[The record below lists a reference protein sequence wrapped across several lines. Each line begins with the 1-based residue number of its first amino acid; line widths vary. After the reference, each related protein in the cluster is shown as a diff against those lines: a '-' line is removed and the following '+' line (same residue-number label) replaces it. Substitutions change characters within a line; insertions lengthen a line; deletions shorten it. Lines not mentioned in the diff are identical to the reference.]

1 MNLKKFKFPKRRRR
15 RKNAEKSVGYK
26 CLLLG
31 PNNASR
37 ESFLDDLNTMDGGP
51 REGINECVLK
61 VDNSDCVFWKVDSK
75 CEKNKSCIKQYL
87 DFHNPDIIFYF
98 IDMIGDDLAETEL
111 LIQRLEALGEV
122 LQEDQNFCIVFDK
135 QYADFIIDLNLDL
148 ELFKENVMK
157 IIKQRIDFQFEYCFS
172 NIEEIIHVLSNLTI
186 AASSATPTDD
196 VDIEDLTLEEGS
208 AWDEFCDIGGGEEY
222 FLAPLPVT
230 REALVRQD
238 DSRNYLAE
246 DFTEEED
253 NGSWMGKAGMNVV
266 ESF

>member
-1 MNLKKFKFPKRRRR
+1 MKLKKFKFPKRSRR

-31 PNNASR
+31 PNIASR
-37 ESFLDDLNTMDGGP
+37 ESFLDDLNTVDGGP
-51 REGINECVLK
+51 GDGINECVLK
-61 VDNSDCVFWKVDSK
+61 VDNSECVFWKVDPK

-98 IDMIGDDLAETEL
+98 IDMIGDDLTEIEL
-111 LIQRLEALGEV
+111 LIRKLEALVEV

-135 QYADFIIDLNLDL
+135 QYVDYIVDLNMDI
-148 ELFKENVMK
+148 ELFKENFMK
-157 IIKQRIDFQFEYCFS
+157 IINQRIDLQFECCFS

-186 AASSATPTDD
+186 AASTATPADD
-196 VDIEDLTLEEGS
+196 LDIEDFTLAEGS

-230 REALVRQD
+230 REALVGQD
-238 DSRNYLAE
+238 DSKDYFAE
-246 DFTEEED
+246 DFTDEED
-253 NGSWMGKAGMNVV
+253 NGSWMGKLK
-266 ESF
+266 